1 MKATFWSAND
11 SLCEICGV
19 TFNLLSE
26 IAEMYDADSDD
37 SSIICHVRCG
47 KANGLE
53 IERMVH
59 PVETDT
65 SVFN

>member
-1 MKATFWSAND
+1 MKASYWSAND

-19 TFNLLSE
+19 SFDLLYE
-26 IAEMYDADSDD
+26 IAEMYDPDSDD
-37 SSIICHVRCG
+37 GSIICHVRCG
-47 KANGLE
+47 VANNLE